1 MFVLDEKEN
10 NICKIMCHTH
20 RARQCAMLDL
30 CNGIHLHG
38 QREKA
43 EKWLNLEQLL
53 PLFYKIYM
61 RLDRLSCIVYKYI
74 CC

>member
-10 NICKIMCHTH
+10 NICKIMCHIH
-20 RARQCAMLDL
+20 RARQCVALHL
-30 CNGIHLHG
+30 CNGIHLCG
-38 QREKA
+38 QRKKA

-53 PLFYKIYM
+53 PLFYTTDM
-61 RLDRLSCIVYKYI
+61 RLYQSLCIVDKHI

>member
-20 RARQCAMLDL
+20 TARQCATLHL
-30 CNGIHLHG
+30 CNGIYLHG

-53 PLFYKIYM
+53 PLFYKIDR
-61 RLDRLSCIVYKYI
+61 RLGQLSYI
-74 CC
+74 ADKHRCC